1 MKKFAVIGVSGF
13 GFYVAKA
20 LFEAGHEVLAI
31 DMDRHRIQAVDPY
44 ADQAVV
50 LDATDRESLAT
61 MGLEEMDSV
70 IVSTGARVH
79 ASVLICLY
87 LSELGVENIV
97 VQSDDLD
104 QEKILRKVGA
114 SRIVH
119 PERDMGYKMAET
131 LTSS

>member
-1 MKKFAVIGVSGF
+1 MKKFGVIGVSGF

-44 ADQAVV
+44 ADEAVV
-50 LDATDRESLAT
+50 LDATDRETLAT
-61 MGLEEMDSV
+61 LGLEEVDSV

-87 LSELGVENIV
+87 LSELGIKDIV
-97 VQSDDLD
+97 VQCEDTD
-104 QEKILRKVGA
+104 QEKILHKVGA
-114 SRIVH
+114 TRVVH
-119 PERDMGYKMAET
+119 PERDMGYKLAHG